1 MIVIELKTILTD
13 NTWDMEYF
21 GFHTLAEVAKFL
33 KEFNSIKD
41 MIDAKSQKVMDMI
54 YTCQDDVDNAER
66 IYKDYINRVFS
77 KC

>member
-33 KEFNSIKD
+33 KEFDSIKN
-41 MIDAKSQKVMDMI
+41 MIDAKSQEVMDMI
-54 YTCQDDVDNAER
+54 YTCQNDIDNAEQ